1 MCQNIWGYIVQKN
14 YKKLL
19 ETYSM
24 IHIGSFYLFNQEQ
37 KISKLKEYS
46 ILDEHKE
53 KFLKYIENHQYG
65 LAFLL
70 DALLSWMAYLY
81 NRVTNPWIEE

>member
-1 MCQNIWGYIVQKN
+1 
-14 YKKLL
+14 
-19 ETYSM
+19 M

-53 KFLKYIENHQYG
+53 KFLKYVENNQYG
-65 LAFLL
+65 LALFLN
-70 DALLSWMAYLY
+70 DLL
-81 NRVTNPWIEE
+81 T